1 MGGSERVLIDVSI
14 TAKVP
19 KDREYEAIDK
29 LLDILLKL
37 HCAMLRVDRDEAS
50 PNARIEA
57 KLCKVT
63 E

>member
-14 TAKVP
+14 TAVVP

-37 HCAMLRVDRDEAS
+37 HCGILHVDRDEAS
-50 PNARIEA
+50 PNVRIEA
-57 KLCKVT
+57 KLCRVI

>member
-14 TAKVP
+14 TAVVP

-37 HCAMLRVDRDEAS
+37 HCGILHVDRDEAN
-50 PNARIEA
+50 PNACIEA
-57 KLCKVT
+57 KLCRVI